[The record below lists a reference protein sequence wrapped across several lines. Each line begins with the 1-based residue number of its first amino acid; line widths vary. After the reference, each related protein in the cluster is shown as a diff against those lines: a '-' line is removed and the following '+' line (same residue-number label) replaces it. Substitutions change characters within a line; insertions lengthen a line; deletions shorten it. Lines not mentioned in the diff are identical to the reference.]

1 MEPYFLWILAS
12 YILFCFWYFVGTI
25 FFRLHFCSLMALSDS
40 EDDYCYLIFN
50 LVKVTLL
57 LILFLFGPLLCLY
70 ANKLIGFQAFNFRV
84 KPTFFFQTSI
94 PPSQVI
100 VFIVYVHS
108 RCWKSVCLVWFLT
121 KFSFYLCDL
130 SWYCTKNER
139 SLFGQSLLVQKQAE
153 VI

>member
-1 MEPYFLWILAS
+1 MSVIFICNGT
-12 YILFCFWYFVGTI
+12 ILFMNIGVIHFDILSGQ
-25 FFRLHFCSLMALSDS
+25 FFLGCIFCSLMALSDS

-70 ANKLIGFQAFNFRV
+70 ANKLIGFQAFNLRV

-121 KFSFYLCDL
+121 IFSYYFRRTD
-130 SWYCTKNER
+130 SFR
-139 SLFGQSLLVQKQAE
+139 
-153 VI
+153 